1 MLEKTLI
8 TILAILSL
16 AILSWIS
23 HDLYSH
29 ESEQQARYCQMVDA
43 WQDSG
48 GDIGWPDYNGNYSE
62 VCK

>member
-1 MLEKTLI
+1 MIEKTLI

-23 HDLYSH
+23 HDLYDH
-29 ESEQQARYCQMVDA
+29 ESEQQARYCEMVSA

-48 GDIGWPDYNGNYSE
+48 GEIGWPDYNGNYDE